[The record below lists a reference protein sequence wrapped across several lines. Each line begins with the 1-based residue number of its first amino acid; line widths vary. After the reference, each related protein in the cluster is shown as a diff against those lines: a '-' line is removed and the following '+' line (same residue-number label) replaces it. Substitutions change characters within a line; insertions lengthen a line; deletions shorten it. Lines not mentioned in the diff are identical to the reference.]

1 MIDADEPARRAGGS
15 GTFRRAAQLLG
26 AVISGATAL
35 LWLGVLW
42 LPSEREVLGHFG
54 VVGAAVMLFIAILGV
69 IAALRGH
76 GNFMLAMFLAAFL
89 PVGAFMLWTTAP
101 MYRLLG
107 LLNLG
112 YLVTAFIV
120 RAKSRSADDSFTP
133 AGSGESR

>member
-1 MIDADEPARRAGGS
+1 MTDSEERTSRAGGA
-15 GTFRRAAQLLG
+15 GRFRLAAQLLG
-26 AVISGATAL
+26 AAISGATAL
-35 LWLGVLW
+35 IWLGVLW

-76 GNFMLAMFLAAFL
+76 GNLMLAMFLAAFL

-107 LLNLG
+107 LLNLC

-120 RAKSRSADDSFTP
+120 RSSGRSASDSLP
-133 AGSGESR
+133 YARSGKSK